1 MGGSGDLFLLFVS
14 LICGCLSPGFLWKRV
29 FLPFFECLEL
39 LAVFFDVF
47 LTVAEP
53 ATYLGSDSLR
63 GGDFD
68 TSSVNIHDVW
78 GACFLVATLL
88 VSYPFWVRLVWFQL
102 LLMERCVHGFGTHHR
117 WCIDSSNGFA
127 LVFSCGASVS
137 MSPVSIW

>member
-14 LICGCLSPGFLWKRV
+14 LICDRSDSSFLWKCTLLTV
-29 FLPFFECLEL
+29 FERFEL
-39 LAVFFDVF
+39 LAVFFDVS

-53 ATYLGSDSLR
+53 ATCLWSDSLS

-68 TSSVNIHDVW
+68 ISSVNIRDIW

-88 VSYPFWVRLVWFQL
+88 VSYPFWVRLVWFQF